1 MASRTFCS
9 TGDSAPSDVV
19 ARSVPRIKNR
29 SIDIFH
35 KNTGETPHSQGLVDN
50 NCAHR
55 VDLDLENAY
64 FGVPFRSVAARKD
77 RRSTGI
83 AVLPEGGPLNFMIHM
98 QDVMA
103 KPMPDFREG
112 SIVKGRILEVRPRE
126 VLVDV
131 GYKSE
136 GVIPL
141 AEFDDVESLEVGDEV
156 DVLLERLENDEGM
169 VVLSKEKAAYRQ
181 NWNKIVGV
189 FQGDGL
195 IKGKVKS
202 VVKGGLMVNIGV
214 EAFLPASQ
222 IDVVPPK
229 DLQQFV
235 GNTYDFKIVK
245 LNDDRKNVVL
255 SRREVIE
262 KERSEKRQKFM
273 EGVNVGDRVVG
284 TVKNITDFGA
294 FIDLDGMDGLLHVT
308 DMTWGRLGHPSELL
322 KVGQQLEVIVLDL
335 NKEKERV
342 SLGLKQTQKNPWD
355 QIEERFPAGQRIKG
369 KITNLVPYGAFVE
382 IEEGVE
388 GLIHVSEL
396 SWTKRIMRPSDILS
410 VGQEVEAVVLG
421 VNKEE
426 QKISLGLRQ
435 LETNPW
441 DEIEKKFT
449 IGSRVKGKIRNMT
462 AYGAFVELDEGID
475 GMIHVSDLSW
485 TRKINHPSEVF
496 KKADEIE
503 AVVIDI
509 DKVNQRISLGIK
521 QLTEDPWK
529 TIDEKYKIGDLV
541 NGKVTKLASFG
552 AFVQLQD
559 DIDGLVHISQ
569 LSEDHV
575 AKVKDVLKVGQEV
588 EARVIKVDKLER
600 RIGLSIK
607 AANYTEEQL
616 RKEAEALDIL
626 RPGEDMVGLEKAFA
640 AAEQEEYRPGDSK
653 KEVTESKESKRESKK
668 ESKKK

>member
-1 MASRTFCS
+1 M
-9 TGDSAPSDVV
+9 V
-19 ARSVPRIKNR
+19 
-29 SIDIFH
+29 
-35 KNTGETPHSQGLVDN
+35 Q
-50 NCAHR
+50 
-55 VDLDLENAY
+55 
-64 FGVPFRSVAARKD
+64 
-77 RRSTGI
+77 
-83 AVLPEGGPLNFMIHM
+83 M
-98 QDVMA
+98 QDVMS

-112 SIVKGRILEVRPRE
+112 SIVKGRILEIRPRE
-126 VLVDV
+126 VLVDI

-136 GVIPL
+136 GGIPIT
-141 AEFDDVESLEVGDEV
+141 EFEDVENLEVGDEV

-181 NWNKIVGV
+181 NWNKIASV
-189 FQGDGL
+189 FHGDGL

-245 LNDDRKNVVL
+245 INDDRKNVVL
-255 SRREVIE
+255 SRRELIE
-262 KERSEKRQKFM
+262 QERSEKRQKFM
-273 EGVNVGDRVVG
+273 EGVKVGDKVQG
-284 TVKNITDFGA
+284 TVKNLTDFGA
-294 FIDLDGMDGLLHVT
+294 FIDLDGMDGLLHIT
-308 DMTWGRLGHPSELL
+308 DMTWGRLGHPSELV
-322 KVGQQLEVIVLDL
+322 KVGQQLEVVVLDI

-355 QIEERFPAGQRIKG
+355 QIEERFPAGQRVKG

-396 SWTKRIMRPSDILS
+396 SWTKRIMRPSDILTG
-410 VGQEVEAVVLG
+410 GQEVEAVVLG

-435 LETNPW
+435 LEPNPW

-449 IGSRVKGKIRNMT
+449 IGSTVRGKIRNMT

-496 KKADEIE
+496 KKNDEVE
-503 AVVIDI
+503 AAVIDI

-521 QLTEDPWK
+521 QLAEDPWK
-529 TIDEKYKIGDLV
+529 NIDEKYKIGDLV
-541 NGKVTKLASFG
+541 KGKVTKLASFG
-552 AFVQLQD
+552 AFVQLND

-575 AKVKDVLKVGQEV
+575 AKVKDVLKLGQEV
-588 EARVIKVDKLER
+588 EARVIKVDKVER

-607 AANYTEEQL
+607 AANYSEEEL
-616 RKEAEALDIL
+616 RKESEAFDTLKH
-626 RPGEDMVGLEKAFA
+626 GEDMVGLEKAFA

-653 KEVTESKESKRESKK
+653 NESKEPKESKGESKK

>member
-1 MASRTFCS
+1 M
-9 TGDSAPSDVV
+9 V
-19 ARSVPRIKNR
+19 
-29 SIDIFH
+29 
-35 KNTGETPHSQGLVDN
+35 Q
-50 NCAHR
+50 
-55 VDLDLENAY
+55 
-64 FGVPFRSVAARKD
+64 
-77 RRSTGI
+77 
-83 AVLPEGGPLNFMIHM
+83 M
-98 QDVMA
+98 QDLLA
-103 KPMPDFREG
+103 KSFRDFREG
-112 SIVKGRILEVRPRE
+112 SIVKGRVLEIRPRE
-126 VLVDV
+126 VLVDI

-136 GVIPL
+136 GVIPS
-141 AEFDDVESLEVGDEV
+141 AEFENIDTLEVGDEV

-181 NWNKIVGV
+181 NWNKIASV

-222 IDVVPPK
+222 IDIVPPK

-245 LNDDRKNVVL
+245 INDDRRNVVL
-255 SRREVIE
+255 SRREIIE
-262 KERSEKRQKFM
+262 QERSEKRQKFL
-273 EGVNVGDRVVG
+273 ESVNVGNRVIG
-284 TVKNITDFGA
+284 TVKNLTDFGA
-294 FIDLDGMDGLLHVT
+294 FIDLDGMDGLLHIT
-308 DMTWGRLGHPSELL
+308 DMTWGRLGHPSEMV
-322 KVGQQLEVIVLDL
+322 KVGQQLEVVVLDI

-342 SLGLKQTQKNPWD
+342 SLGLKQTQRNPWD
-355 QIEERFPAGQRIKG
+355 QIEERFPASQKVKG

-382 IEEGVE
+382 LEEGVE

-435 LETNPW
+435 LEPNPW
-441 DEIEKKFT
+441 DEIEKKFE
-449 IGSRVKGKIRNMT
+449 IGSRVKGHIRNMT
-462 AYGAFVELDEGID
+462 AYGAFVELADGID

-496 KKADEIE
+496 KKNDEVE

-521 QLTEDPWK
+521 QLSEDPWNN
-529 TIDEKYKIGDLV
+529 IDQKYKIGDLV
-541 NGKVTKLASFG
+541 KGKVTKLASFG

-588 EARVIKVDKLER
+588 EARVIKVDKVER

-607 AANYTEEQL
+607 AANYSEEEL
-616 RKEAEALDIL
+616 RKESEAFDTL

-640 AAEQEEYRPGDSK
+640 AAEQEDYRPGEGKKPKDDSK
-653 KEVTESKESKRESKK
+653 GK
-668 ESKKK
+668 